1 MVTREQYGILLNFD
15 DSKTEDSTRSDVQI
29 INNSCSIK
37 ETEKE
42 SSTLPVTLSKDI
54 FEGILIE
61 VCYIFKMNKII

>member
-37 ETEKE
+37 DTEKE

-54 FEGILIE
+54 FEGILIQLFN
-61 VCYIFKMNKII
+61 ILKMNKII